1 MAFSDTPVATGGVQ
15 DNVAEVCVYFTWRFV
30 GGFGAVINAMGLVGV
45 PPPAALTAEI
55 VKEV

>member
-1 MAFSDTPVATGGVQ
+1 VAFSDTPVATGGVQ
-15 DNVAEVCVYFTWRFV
+15 DNVAEVCVYFTSRFL
-30 GGFGAVINAMGLVGV
+30 GGFGAVVNAMGLVGV